1 MPIPPHPP
9 KPPIV
14 LEAQRPT
21 DLQRLAR
28 LLAELAWKQA
38 QAVQSPSSDQRTA

>member
-1 MPIPPHPP
+1 MQTPP

-21 DLQRLAR
+21 DLRRLAR

-38 QAVQSPSSDQRTA
+38 QAVQSQPTDERAA